1 MLFRSN
7 VALSFILTNARLANG
22 GRADATVDIAV
33 ADGRITAIEPRIAG
47 DGTRV
52 DAGGRFVSAG
62 LVESHFHLDKSRI
75 LDRVAPLE
83 DRRGTDY
90 MKRTSGIKET
100 FTVEDVYAR
109 ARDTLEQCLLNGIM
123 HMRTHIEVDAP
134 VGLRGFEAIERLA
147 KDYAWGIELQLCVFL
162 QEGWTNVPGA
172 ESTVVQGLKRGATV
186 VGGAPRYDADA
197 PAQIE
202 RIFAL
207 AKDFD
212 VDVDIHG
219 DGGYTTDD
227 MMVWQICDL
236 TDRMGWGGRVAIG
249 HGNKYSC
256 LPDSDVEA
264 LGKRLAASGVAV
276 SVLPATDMFT
286 SGRHMEHSVMR
297 GVADANALVA
307 QGANCSIATN
317 NVLNPFTPY
326 GDCSLVR
333 IANMYANVVQR
344 GSEKDQSECFALIS
358 DRAARILR
366 KDDYGVSVGNPAD
379 LVVWNA
385 KSPAEV
391 IATLAQPVMGFKRG
405 RSTFTRELPALHRP

>member
-1 MLFRSN
+1 
-7 VALSFILTNARLANG
+7 VAFDLILRNARLAEG
-22 GRADATVDIAV
+22 DAVRATVDIAV
-33 ADGRITAIEPRIAG
+33 ADGRIAAIEPRIPG
-47 DGTRV
+47 EGESV
-52 DAGGRFVSAG
+52 DAGGRFVSPG

-83 DRRGTDY
+83 DRRATDY
-90 MKRTSGIKET
+90 MKRVSAVKGS
-100 FTVEDVYAR
+100 FTPEDIYAR
-109 ARDTLEQCLLNGIM
+109 ARATLEHCMLNGVM

-134 VGLRGFEAIERLA
+134 IGLSGYDAIEHLQ
-147 KDYAWGIELQLCVFL
+147 KDYAWGFDLQLCVFL

-172 ESTVVQGLKRGATV
+172 ESNVVQALKRGAKV

-197 PAQIE
+197 SGQIE

-219 DGGYTTDD
+219 DGGYTTHD

-236 TDRMGWGGRVAIG
+236 TDRLGWGGRVAIG

-256 LPDSDVEA
+256 LPESELKA
-264 LGKRLAASGVAV
+264 LGKRLADSGVAV
-276 SVLPATDMFT
+276 SVLPSTDLFT
-286 SGRHMEHSVMR
+286 SGRHQEHSVMR
-297 GVADANALVA
+297 GVADAHALIE

-333 IANMYANVVQR
+333 IANLYANVVQR
-344 GSEKDQSECFALIS
+344 GTEKNLSECFAMLS
-358 DRAARILR
+358 DRPARILR
-366 KDDYGVSVGNPAD
+366 KKDYGVAAGNPAD

-385 KSPAEV
+385 KTPAEV
-391 IATLAQPVMGFKRG
+391 IATVAQPLMGFKGG
-405 RSTFTRELPALHRP
+405 RRVFTREIPTLNHPRTR